1 MIALDDAAWAAPWR
15 QVRVGEKLGLSF
27 GLVLTALVAPAWP
40 AAPLVALASIALT
53 LGPARIPGRVLA
65 TGFAAPLAF
74 ITVGGCS
81 VAIRVGAPAVD
92 AWWRLGA
99 LSMDAASA
107 ATGAQLLARSVAG
120 TLAVLLL
127 ATTTP
132 MVDLLG
138 WARQRGAPGPLVEV
152 AALTYRLLFVLLAVA
167 TSIRA
172 AQIARLADAPGGGPA
187 GLVRRWQAL
196 GSAAGALL
204 VRSWDRAARLTE
216 GLAARGIDG
225 DLITLPR
232 RLPASWRFRAGSA
245 GLLGL
250 IWAVVLSLGVLGW

>member
-15 QVRVGEKLGLSF
+15 QVRVGEKLALGL
-27 GLVLTALVAPAWP
+27 GLVLTALAAPAWP
-40 AAPLVALASIALT
+40 AAPLVALAAIGLA

-65 TGFAAPLAF
+65 IGFAAPLAF
-74 ITVGGCS
+74 ITIGAFS
-81 VAIRVGAPAVD
+81 VAIRVGAPAAD

-99 LSMDAASA
+99 LWMDATSA
-107 ATGAQLLARSVAG
+107 TAGAQLFARSAAG

-138 WARQRGAPGPLVEV
+138 WARQRGVPGPLVEV
-152 AALTYRLLFVLLAVA
+152 AALTYRLVFVLLAV
-167 TSIRA
+167 TLSIRA
-172 AQIARLADAPGGGPA
+172 AQLARLVDAPGGRA

-196 GSAAGALL
+196 GNAMGALL
-204 VRSWDRAARLTE
+204 VRSWDRAARLTD

-225 DLITLPR
+225 DLLTLPR